1 MKVRKPQLLHYDA
14 ILFDVDGTLIDSAPG
29 ILHTLEEVFQ
39 KMGVDVT
46 GVNLR
51 RYLGPP
57 LRKSF
62 GEHFT
67 EPLSLPE
74 VASHFG
80 LSPQYF
86 STFFREN
93 FGRTFTQHINS
104 LRIEQA
110 ARLLR
115 ETDLPVME
123 VGFSVGFDNFSYFIK
138 RFRSVYGVSPSHY
151 RKG

>member
-1 MKVRKPQLLHYDA
+1 MLHYDA

-67 EPLSLPE
+67 ELDK
-74 VASHFG
+74 
-80 LSPQYF
+80 
-86 STFFREN
+86 
-93 FGRTFTQHINS
+93 
-104 LRIEQA
+104 IEQA
-110 ARLLR
+110 TRLYRESYAVKGSHECAAYPGAAEMLQRLKDAGLILCTATSKPTVVVSPIVVEMGLAVFFVFFGGACLEESR
-115 ETDLPVME
+115 ET
-123 VGFSVGFDNFSYFIK
+123 
-138 RFRSVYGVSPSHY
+138 
-151 RKG
+151 

>member
-1 MKVRKPQLLHYDA
+1 MLHYDA

-51 RYLGPP
+51 RYPGPP

-67 EPLSLPE
+67 ELDK
-74 VASHFG
+74 
-80 LSPQYF
+80 
-86 STFFREN
+86 
-93 FGRTFTQHINS
+93 
-104 LRIEQA
+104 IEQA
-110 ARLLR
+110 TRL
-115 ETDLPVME
+115 
-123 VGFSVGFDNFSYFIK
+123 
-138 RFRSVYGVSPSHY
+138 Y
-151 RKG
+151 RKSYAVKGSHECAAYPGAAEMLAAPEGRRADPVHRYFQAHRGGHPDPGRKGSCTLL

>member
-1 MKVRKPQLLHYDA
+1 MLHYDA

-67 EPLSLPE
+67 ELDKILRWDLQQIQFFFLRS
-74 VASHFG
+74 
-80 LSPQYF
+80 Y
-86 STFFREN
+86 FFRSFSFQMRYKSNTLLVITIEN
-93 FGRTFTQHINS
+93 HKSF
-104 LRIEQA
+104 
-110 ARLLR
+110 
-115 ETDLPVME
+115 E
-123 VGFSVGFDNFSYFIK
+123 VTKYF
-138 RFRSVYGVSPSHY
+138 F
-151 RKG
+151 